1 MTEKK
6 IPTAQQMKEYR
17 DLRGSMTTEG
27 DFEKVQAFENEY
39 DIFTQVFT
47 ENGKMGV
54 KDAAGDVIVPAQF
67 DDVAYTYAD
76 PFRGCAVP
84 VLRSGKMALVRP
96 DGKGTL
102 LTEFIYDS
110 VQFQACFL
118 FLVKDGKFGLAT
130 SGGHVVVPA
139 EQDEVF
145 LPMNDLVMFTKDG
158 KNGFAMLGTDLITE
172 AEYEAFEMTDT
183 EYLQVVKDGVT
194 GYIDADGHFTTD
206 EDERFFNAAFD

>member
-1 MTEKK
+1 MTQKK
-6 IPTAQQMKEYR
+6 KPTPEQIYEYR
-17 DLRGSMTTEG
+17 KQCKSAVTNEDLRNLE
-27 DFEKVQAFENEY
+27 AFASEY
-39 DIFTQVFT
+39 DTFTYVY
-47 ENGKMGV
+47 EEDGKMGV

-110 VQFQACFL
+110 VQFQDCFL
-118 FLVKDGKFGLAT
+118 FLVKDDKFGLAT